1 MSLLVILT
9 FVVFG
14 ELFYEDAWE
23 VDSSMWICVICIP
36 MLGYIIGERLS
47 VTGCPEVSMRD
58 EFKTL
63 NAFLGFIAATI
74 GRLIINVCRK
84 RHIMAPLSGMEYDW
98 AEIRTISLACGLQN
112 TQFAMSSVFSAFYG
126 EDYVHKMHAYS

>member
-1 MSLLVILT
+1 MKTPGKSTQACGFASYAFQCLDILLVRDYRT
-9 FVVFG
+9 QAVQQSRC
-14 ELFYEDAWE
+14 E
-23 VDSSMWICVICIP
+23 VNLKPS
-36 MLGYIIGERLS
+36 RL
-47 VTGCPEVSMRD
+47 
-58 EFKTL
+58 
-63 NAFLGFIAATI
+63 FLGFIAATI

-126 EDYVHKMHAYS
+126 EEFVDKMHAYS